1 MAVNK
6 LEIVT
11 LAIIAHLDKCFH
23 VNSNRSKWTHSD
35 ISNEFCL
42 WLYMPKILLNAN
54 YSTG

>member
-23 VNSNRSKWTHSD
+23 VNSNSSKWTHSD

-42 WLYMPKILLNAN
+42 WLYMPKTLLNAN